1 MNPRLFE
8 SINSGKIHINGER
21 GLPEHYPSPPESD
34 DLLFYIQRNQNTN
47 TVVYELNRL
56 HDGRINSEYPINV
69 FWLRFSENSKIQE
82 LNYIQNKLAYGYES
96 TQINNDAFEFEL
108 VSYRKLKFFIG
119 KDKSGK
125 FRAYTKINGIMSI
138 VSNIYVYVEDFGLF
152 PDVKYIELYG
162 EDIDNDSFV
171 YEKIYI

>member
-1 MNPRLFE
+1 MNPKLFE
-8 SINSGKIHINGER
+8 SINSGKITIVGER
-21 GLPEHYPSPPESD
+21 GLPEYYPSPPDTEN
-34 DLLFYIQRNQNTN
+34 LLFYIQRNQNTN

-56 HDGRINSEYPINV
+56 HDGGINPAYPIKV
-69 FWLRFSENSKIQE
+69 FWLRFSENCKIQE

-96 TQINNDAFEFEL
+96 TQINNESFEFEL
-108 VSYRKLKFFIG
+108 VSYRKLKFYIG
-119 KDKSGK
+119 RDKNGK
-125 FRAYTKINGIMSI
+125 YRAFTNINSNLSI

-162 EDIDNDSFV
+162 EDVDLQTFV